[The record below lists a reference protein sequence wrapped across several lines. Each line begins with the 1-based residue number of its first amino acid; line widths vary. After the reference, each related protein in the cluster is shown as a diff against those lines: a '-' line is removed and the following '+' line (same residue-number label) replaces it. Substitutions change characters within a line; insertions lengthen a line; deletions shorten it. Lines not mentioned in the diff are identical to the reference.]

1 MIIEQTVE
9 IPANRR
15 LHLDI
20 DIPCEIPTEKVQ
32 IEVKVFPF
40 PKKTENSATSIT
52 DSLVGV
58 LSHAG
63 DITLEEIREE
73 RLAKYLK

>member
-15 LHLDI
+15 LHFDI

-40 PKKTENSATSIT
+40 PKKTENSATPIT